1 MTVCNTIYLT
11 RHGETDW
18 NIEKKIQGS
27 TDIPLNE
34 TGLNQAY
41 QLANKI
47 KDSKLEIDFI
57 YTSSLKRAEDTAKII
72 SHCNQIP
79 FYSYDG
85 LAEMNLGKWEG
96 LTWSQVRNIYSTD
109 YNIWHKERRYTIPPE
124 GESYQQLLER
134 FLNTI
139 KENKRPRLSN
149 GTVCSEAAS
158 TVLLRKGFPARSHQ

>member
-1 MTVCNTIYLT
+1 MLF
-11 RHGETDW
+11 R
-18 NIEKKIQGS
+18 S
-27 TDIPLNE
+27 
-34 TGLNQAY
+34 
-41 QLANKI
+41 
-47 KDSKLEIDFI
+47 DFI

-139 KENKRPRLSN
+139 NLLELYHKNILIVTHSAVIMTLLSYLNNTPFEEMHENYKTKNTELIKL
-149 GTVCSEAAS
+149 TSEQCEKLFS
-158 TVLLRKGFPARSHQ
+158 PLN